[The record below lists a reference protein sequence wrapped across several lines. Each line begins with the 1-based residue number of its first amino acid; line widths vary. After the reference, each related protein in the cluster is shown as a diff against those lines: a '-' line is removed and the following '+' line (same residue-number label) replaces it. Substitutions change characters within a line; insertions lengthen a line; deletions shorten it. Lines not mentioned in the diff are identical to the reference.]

1 MLKKIISILIVIILL
16 LVPFVALAATTSE
29 LNDQKNQIEQEKEE
43 AEAKKKVL
51 EGQITQNKAELDKLN
66 DEVEEKEYQVNQ
78 ITAELNKLN
87 SEVAS
92 LTSQLEEA
100 EKNYDSQY
108 DKLCKRLAAQYKKGK
123 TTYLDLL
130 LNSSTLTEF
139 VSNYYIIEKIA
150 ELDADLLEEIEKQ
163 KETIATS
170 KSEMVAKQ
178 KQVAEKHKQLEI
190 EQIAL
195 VNKKAVKNDHISKLT
210 NEEKALQNDIDKFNN
225 SLKEIEN
232 EIARQAAASMGG
244 EQYKGGKLQ
253 WPTPSSYRITS
264 YFGYRGSAATGGV
277 GTANHNGYD
286 IGASHYA
293 DIIAAEGGTVSKVIS
308 GCTHDYPKTFNTRCY
323 CGGGYGNYL
332 MINHGGLTTLYGHVA
347 KIHVSVG
354 QKVTRGQKIASVGS
368 AGWSTGYHLHFSVI
382 NSSGI
387 YVDPGNY
394 LKK

>member
-1 MLKKIISILIVIILL
+1 MLKKLVSILIVIILL
-16 LVPFVALAATTSE
+16 LVPFVALAATTGE
-29 LNDQKNQIEQEKEE
+29 LNEQKNQIEQEKEE
-43 AEAKKKVL
+43 AEAKRKVL

-78 ITAELNKLN
+78 ITEQLNKLN

-100 EKNYDSQY
+100 EKNYDDKY

-123 TTYLDLL
+123 TTYLDVL

-150 ELDADLLEEIEKQ
+150 ELDTNLLEDIEKQ
-163 KETIATS
+163 KETITTS
-170 KSEMVAKQ
+170 KNEMVTKQ
-178 KQVAEKHKQLEI
+178 KQVAEKHKQLEL

-210 NEEKALQNDIDKFNN
+210 NEEKALQSDIDKFNN

-244 EQYKGGKLQ
+244 QQYTGGKLE

-293 DIIAAEGGTVSKVIS
+293 DVLAAESGIVTKVVS
-308 GCTHDYPKTFNTRCY
+308 GCTHDYPKTFSTRCY

-332 MINHGGLTTLYGHVA
+332 MINHNGLTTLYGHVS

-354 QKVTRGQKIASVGS
+354 QKVTRKQKIASVGS
-368 AGWSTGYHLHFSVI
+368 CGWSTGYHLHFSVI
-382 NSSGI
+382 NSKGV
-387 YVDPGNY
+387 YVNPGDY
-394 LKK
+394 LGK

>member
-210 NEEKALQNDIDKFNN
+210 NEEKALQNDIDKFNS

-244 EQYKGGKLQ
+244 EQYTGGKLQ

-308 GCTHDYPKTFNTRCY
+308 GCIHDYPKTFNTRCY

-332 MINHGGLTTLYGHVA
+332 MINHSGLTTLYGHVA
-347 KIHVSVG
+347 KIYVSVG

-382 NSSGI
+382 TSSG

>member
-1 MLKKIISILIVIILL
+1 MLKKIVSIFIVIILL

-29 LNDQKNQIEQEKEE
+29 LNEQKNQIEQEKEE
-43 AEAKKKVL
+43 AEAKRKVL

-66 DEVEEKEYQVNQ
+66 DQIAEKEYQVDQ

-100 EKNYDSQY
+100 EKNYDDKY

-123 TTYLDLL
+123 TTYLDVL

-139 VSNYYIIEKIA
+139 VSNYYIIERIA
-150 ELDADLLEEIEKQ
+150 ELDKDLLEDIEEEKQ
-163 KETIATS
+163 TIS
-170 KSEMVAKQ
+170 KSKNEVVVKQ

-190 EQIAL
+190 EETTLI
-195 VNKKAVKNDHISKLT
+195 NTKTVKNDHISKLT
-210 NEEKALQNDIDKFNN
+210 NEEKALQ
-225 SLKEIEN
+225 KEIDEFNSKIRDLSN
-232 EIARQAAASMGG
+232 EIARQIAASMGG
-244 EQYKGGKLQ
+244 QQYTGGKLQ
-253 WPTPSSYRITS
+253 WPVPSSYRITS

-286 IGASHYA
+286 IGATHYS
-293 DIIAAEGGTVSKVIS
+293 DILAAESGTVSKVIS
-308 GCTHDYPKTFNTRCY
+308 GCTHDYPKTFKTRCY

-332 MINHGGLTTLYGHVA
+332 TINHNGLTTLYGHVA
-347 KIHVSVG
+347 KIYVSVG
-354 QKVTRGQKIASVGS
+354 QHVNKGDKIASVGS
-368 AGWSTGYHLHFSVI
+368 CGWSTGYHLHFSVI
-382 NSSGI
+382 TSAG
-387 YVDPGNY
+387 YVDPGIY